1 MTTQTSSELPTAGAA
16 GVTRSPGQLLLQRS
30 GSTLRTY
37 LPAIVIFVVA
47 TVVWEAIVW
56 LFKIDVFL
64 LPAPH
69 RIFQTFGQRYPLLFE
84 YGMNTFAQ
92 ALGGFAIGCGLG
104 ILVAIIATR
113 WTLLAD
119 LLLPVAVATNSI
131 PIIAFA
137 PVAIVWFGIGPGS
150 KIAIVAVMCFF
161 PTMIST
167 FRGLRSAPPA
177 SVELMRSYAAPELD
191 IFFKLRLPAALPY
204 IFTAFKLCAT
214 LSMIG
219 AIVAEFFGGSTKLL
233 GVYIKTEASILRT
246 TNAWAAIIVAC
257 LLGLA
262 FYLAISLIERLV
274 MPWHISFREGGHRG
288 D

>member
-1 MTTQTSSELPTAGAA
+1 M
-16 GVTRSPGQLLLQRS
+16 QRMGNS
-30 GSTLRTY
+30 LHTY
-37 LPAIVIFVVA
+37 LPAIVVFVLV
-47 TVVWEAIVW
+47 TVVWEAIVQI
-56 LFKIDVFL
+56 FRIDVFL
-64 LPAPH
+64 LPSPL
-69 RIFQTFGQRYPLLFE
+69 RIFQTFGEKRAILFE

-92 ALGGFAIGCGLG
+92 SLAGFAIGCGAG

-119 LLLPVAVATNSI
+119 LLVPIAVASNSV

-150 KIAIVAVMCFF
+150 KIAIVAVLCFF
-161 PTMIST
+161 PTLISA

-177 SVELMRSYAAPELD
+177 SVELMRSYAAPETD
-191 IFFKLRLPAALPY
+191 IFFKLRLPSALPY
-204 IFTAFKLCAT
+204 LFNAFKVCAT

-246 TNAWAAIIVAC
+246 TNAWAAIIMAC
-257 LLGLA
+257 LLGLG
-262 FYLAISLIERLV
+262 FYLAITLIERLV
-274 MPWHISFREGGHRG
+274 MPWHMSFRSSR
-288 D
+288 

>member
-1 MTTQTSSELPTAGAA
+1 MTTDTSNLSAIDAKIADPSPTQVWTGRA
-16 GVTRSPGQLLLQRS
+16 RSTAQ
-30 GSTLRTY
+30 TY
-37 LPAIVIFVVA
+37 LPAILLFIIVSVA
-47 TVVWEAIVW
+47 WEAVVR

-64 LPAPH
+64 LPSPLS
-69 RIFQTFGQRYPLLFE
+69 ILQTFGNKYAVLFE
-84 YGMNTFAQ
+84 YGLNTFGEAV
-92 ALGGFAIGCGLG
+92 GGFAIGCGLG
-104 ILVAIIATR
+104 ILFAIIATR
-113 WTLLAD
+113 WTLLAE
-119 LLLPVAVATNSI
+119 LLLPIAVASNSI

-167 FRGLRSAPPA
+167 FRGLRSASPA
-177 SVELMRSYAAPELD
+177 SVELMRSYAAPETD
-191 IFFKLRLPAALPY
+191 IFFKLRLPSALP
-204 IFTAFKLCAT
+204 FMFNAFKVCAT

-262 FYLAISLIERLV
+262 FYMIISLVERLL
-274 MPWHISFREGGHRG
+274 MPWHVSYRESRN
-288 D
+288 